1 MLPVSYL
8 GVEAQRTRGRVGWCR
23 ALSGILQQT
32 HQTDTLNFVVR
43 ALIIISHTHKR
54 NPEKAI
60 SLNLE
65 HFIPDT
71 ILKSFLSKG
80 SFSEGGQKSQCQ
92 SAL

>member
-43 ALIIISHTHKR
+43 AHTHKR

-60 SLNLE
+60 SLSLE

-71 ILKSFLSKG
+71 IFKCAFGKATATGKAKVIFIKGLFL
-80 SFSEGGQKSQCQ
+80 
-92 SAL
+92 